1 MPEAIIIYESKYGN
15 TRQVAELIAEGMK
28 QVRGIEVTLT
38 EVGQVDLNNLA
49 TFDAFLI
56 GSPNHMGG
64 PTRGIK
70 KLIDHLNKLD
80 LGKKKIAVFDTYM
93 SKDFEKAIKKM
104 EKQVVEEA
112 FGLAIAA
119 PGLSVRVDGM
129 KGPITQSELNKCR
142 EFGVKIANG
151 L

>member
-1 MPEAIIIYESKYGN
+1 MAKAIIIYESKYGN
-15 TRQVAELIAEGMK
+15 TRQVSGLIAEGMR
-28 QVRGIEVTLT
+28 QVRGTEVTLA

-49 TFDAFLI
+49 TFDVILI

-64 PTRGIK
+64 PTGNVRKSIDQIK
-70 KLIDHLNKLD
+70 LKLEN
-80 LGKKKIAVFDTYM
+80 KKIAVFDTYM

-104 EKQVVEEA
+104 EKQIAEKSS
-112 FGLAIAA
+112 GLVIAA

-129 KGPITQSELNKCR
+129 KGPITEGELIKCR
-142 EFGVKIANG
+142 EFGVNIAKG